1 MYGYSVDVLRL
12 ALVVVNTLAFLVLMI
27 MSIHLGRR
35 ERYVWVRRLWLIIA
49 LACGALLLGSIQRLA
64 IQAVAVD
71 LIPESVGDAF
81 TGDLQLIQSLAVL
94 ALLTVAFITVR
105 RLGDSMAAS
114 ERLSVSLLDRVRHV
128 DPGRLDLTKREAEV
142 LALIGEGL
150 TTDAGLAAELHI
162 STSTVQSHVKSLYRK
177 SGLHSRTDLV
187 ALAVLVGSAGIG
199 S

>member
-1 MYGYSVDVLRL
+1 MNYLRL
-12 ALVVVNTLAFLVLMI
+12 ALVIFNTLAFLALLI
-27 MSIHLGRR
+27 MSIQFGRR

-49 LACGALLLGSIQRLA
+49 LACAALLLGSFQRVAL
-64 IQAVAVD
+64 QAVSVD
-71 LIPESVGDAF
+71 LIPDSVGEAF

-105 RLGDSMAAS
+105 RLGESMDAS

-128 DPGRLDLTKREAEV
+128 DPERLDLTKREAEV
-142 LALIGEGL
+142 LALIGEGV
-150 TTDAGLAAELHI
+150 TTDSGLAAELHI
-162 STSTVQSHVKSLYRK
+162 SASTVQSHVKSLYRK

-187 ALAVLVGSAGIG
+187 ALAVLVGSTGIG